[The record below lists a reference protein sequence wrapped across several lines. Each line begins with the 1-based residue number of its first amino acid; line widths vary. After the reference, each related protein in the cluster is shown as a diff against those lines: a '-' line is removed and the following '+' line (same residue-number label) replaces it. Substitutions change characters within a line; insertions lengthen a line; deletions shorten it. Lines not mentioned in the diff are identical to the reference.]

1 MLGMY
6 LLVPTLL
13 TILISFLVVRAGSI
27 ALMMTGVEK
36 EKASFQALSAFSRAG
51 FTTREAETVVNNPR
65 RRRIISWLIILGN
78 AGLVAVIVTATSSVA
93 TSSGYMLPIS
103 IAAILVGGLALYFLV
118 NRTGFSRRWEGF
130 IENRLLKSH
139 IVEDPTEDL
148 LHLIG
153 DYGVVRVIITPDSP
167 IIGHSLS
174 KVGAKKDEFRVLGI
188 ERGREWTSLPSS
200 REVIK
205 ERDKLVIYGNLSNLK
220 SIFKQI

>member
-1 MLGMY
+1 MLGIY

-13 TILISFLVVRAGSI
+13 TILISFLVVRAGAI
-27 ALMMTGVEK
+27 ALMMTGIEK
-36 EKASFQALSAFSRAG
+36 EKANFQSLSAFSRAG
-51 FTTREAETVVNNPR
+51 FTTREAEIVINNPR

-103 IAAILVGGLALYFLV
+103 IVAILVGGIALYFLV
-118 NRTGFSRRWEGF
+118 NRTGFSKRWEGF

-139 IVEDPTEDL
+139 IIEESTEDL

-153 DYGVVRVIITPDSP
+153 DYGVVRVIITTDSS
-167 IIGHSLS
+167 IIGHPISE
-174 KVGAKKDEFRVLGI
+174 VGTKQDGFRVLGI
-188 ERGREWTSLPSS
+188 ERGREWISLPSS

-205 ERDKLVIYGNLSNLK
+205 ERDKLTVYGDLNNLK
-220 SIFKQI
+220 SVFK